1 MDDYIERLVLD
12 YLDDLYKNLRV
23 VQVIANNID
32 KEIDSNNDILIRLK
46 MMKKYTLII
55 DAMTNA
61 VIYSIEE
68 KNKNNE

>member
-1 MDDYIERLVLD
+1 MDDYIERLTLD
-12 YLDDLYKNLRV
+12 YVEDLYKNLRV

-61 VIYSIEE
+61 VIYSIE
-68 KNKNNE
+68 KRGKHNE

>member
-1 MDDYIERLVLD
+1 MDDYIERLILD
-12 YLDDLYKNLRV
+12 YLDDLYKNIRV

-32 KEIDSNNDILIRLK
+32 KEIDNNNDILIRLK

-68 KNKNNE
+68 RSKNNK

>member
-1 MDDYIERLVLD
+1 MDDHIERLILD

-23 VQVIANNID
+23 VQIIANNID
-32 KEIDSNNDILIRLK
+32 KEIDSNNDILIRLS

-68 KNKNNE
+68 RNKNNE